1 MSYTDY
7 LKELL
12 RPLGVYDVEAPFNG
26 GELTAAGE
34 ALDGAF
40 GALEEV
46 ERESSLV
53 TARSWGLEGVAKL
66 LLHRPAAETEE
77 GLSQALAALLRIG
90 DDSFTPEAI
99 NDTIT
104 GCGVAAE
111 CVETG
116 VGRVQVRFPGVVGV
130 PAQIDRLK
138 QIIEEI
144 VPPQV
149 EIGWFYRFLTW
160 AELEEQFPTWAAL
173 EEAELS
179 WSQLEMHVLP

>member
-12 RPLGVYDVEAPFNG
+12 RPLGVYDVDAPFNG

-46 ERESSLV
+46 ERESSLL
-53 TARSWGLEGVAKL
+53 TARSWGLEGLAAL

-77 GLSQALAALLRIG
+77 GLGQALAALLRIG
-90 DDSFTPEAI
+90 DDSFTPAAI
-99 NDTIT
+99 NDTIV

-111 CVETG
+111 CTETG
-116 VGRVQVRFPGVVGV
+116 VGRVRVRFPGVVGV

-138 QIIEEI
+138 QIIQEDRAAPGGER
-144 VPPQV
+144 VVLPLSHLGGAGGAV
-149 EIGWFYRFLTW
+149 RVLGSAGERGD
-160 AELEEQFPTWAAL
+160 ELE
-173 EEAELS
+173 
-179 WSQLEMHVLP
+179 

>member
-12 RPLGVYDVEAPFNG
+12 RPLGAYDVDAPFNG

-40 GALEEV
+40 G
-46 ERESSLV
+46 
-53 TARSWGLEGVAKL
+53 GLEGLAAL

-77 GLSQALAALLRIG
+77 GLGQALAALLRIG
-90 DDSFTPEAI
+90 DDSFTPAAI
-99 NDTIT
+99 NDTIV

-111 CVETG
+111 CTETG
-116 VGRVQVRFPGVVGV
+116 VGRVRVRFPGVVGV

-138 QIIEEI
+138 QIIQEI

-149 EIGWFYRFLTW
+149 EIEWFYRFLTW
-160 AELEEQFPTWAAL
+160 GELEEQFASWEAL
-173 EEAELS
+173 ESAGMNWSELETNVS
-179 WSQLEMHVLP
+179 A

>member
-1 MSYTDY
+1 MSYRDY

-34 ALDGAF
+34 ALDGAL

-77 GLSQALAALLRIG
+77 GLS
-90 DDSFTPEAI
+90 
-99 NDTIT
+99 
-104 GCGVAAE
+104 
-111 CVETG
+111 
-116 VGRVQVRFPGVVGV
+116 
-130 PAQIDRLK
+130 
-138 QIIEEI
+138 
-144 VPPQV
+144 
-149 EIGWFYRFLTW
+149 
-160 AELEEQFPTWAAL
+160 
-173 EEAELS
+173 

>member
-34 ALDGAF
+34 ALDGAL

-66 LLHRPAAETEE
+66 LLHRPAA
-77 GLSQALAALLRIG
+77 AALLRIG
-90 DDSFTPEAI
+90 DDSFTPGAI

-111 CVETG
+111 CMETG
-116 VGRVQVRFPGVVGV
+116 VGRVQVRFPGVVGI

-138 QIIEEI
+138 RIIQEI

-149 EIGWFYRFLTW
+149 EIAWFYRFLTW
-160 AELEEQFPTWAAL
+160 AELEEQFSSWAAL
-173 EEAELS
+173 EEAGLS

>member
-12 RPLGVYDVEAPFNG
+12 RPLGVYDVDAPFNG

-46 ERESSLV
+46 ERESSLL
-53 TARSWGLEGVAKL
+53 TARSWGLEGLAAL
-66 LLHRPAAETEE
+66 LLRRRAVETEE
-77 GLSQALAALLRIG
+77 GLGQALAALLRIG
-90 DDSFTPEAI
+90 DDSFTPAAI
-99 NDTIT
+99 NDTIV

-111 CVETG
+111 CTETG
-116 VGRVQVRFPGVVGV
+116 VGRVRVRFPGVVGV

-138 QIIEEI
+138 QIIQEI

-149 EIGWFYRFLTW
+149 EIEWFYRFLTW
-160 AELEEQFPTWAAL
+160 GELEEQFASWEAL
-173 EEAELS
+173 ESAGMNWSELETNVS
-179 WSQLEMHVLP
+179 A

>member
-12 RPLGVYDVEAPFNG
+12 RPLGVYDVDAPFNG

-46 ERESSLV
+46 ERESSLL
-53 TARSWGLEGVAKL
+53 TARSWGLEG
-66 LLHRPAAETEE
+66 
-77 GLSQALAALLRIG
+77 LAALLRIG

-99 NDTIT
+99 NDTIV

-111 CVETG
+111 CTETG
-116 VGRVQVRFPGVVGV
+116 VGRVRVRFPGVVGV

-138 QIIEEI
+138 QIIQEI

-149 EIGWFYRFLTW
+149 EIEWFYRFLTW
-160 AELEEQFPTWAAL
+160 GELEEQFASWEAL
-173 EEAELS
+173 ESAGMNWSELETNVS
-179 WSQLEMHVLP
+179 A

>member
-34 ALDGAF
+34 ALDGAL

-90 DDSFTPEAI
+90 DDSFTPEAV

-111 CVETG
+111 CTETG

-138 QIIEEI
+138 RIIEEI

-149 EIGWFYRFLTW
+149 EIAWFYRFLTW
-160 AELEEQFPTWAAL
+160 VELEEQFPTWAAL

>member
-34 ALDGAF
+34 ALDGAL
-40 GALEEV
+40 GALEEG

-90 DDSFTPEAI
+90 DDSFTPGAI
-99 NDTIT
+99 KTPSPAAAWRRSVWRQGWA
-104 GCGVAAE
+104 GCGCAFPAWWAFRRRS
-111 CVETG
+111 TG
-116 VGRVQVRFPGVVGV
+116 
-130 PAQIDRLK
+130 
-138 QIIEEI
+138 
-144 VPPQV
+144 
-149 EIGWFYRFLTW
+149 
-160 AELEEQFPTWAAL
+160 
-173 EEAELS
+173 
-179 WSQLEMHVLP
+179 

>member
-34 ALDGAF
+34 ALDGAL

-90 DDSFTPEAI
+90 DDSFTPGAI

-111 CVETG
+111 CMDVIGYPVEEELAGCRFVSLAWWAFRRRSTG
-116 VGRVQVRFPGVVGV
+116 
-130 PAQIDRLK
+130 
-138 QIIEEI
+138 
-144 VPPQV
+144 
-149 EIGWFYRFLTW
+149 
-160 AELEEQFPTWAAL
+160 
-173 EEAELS
+173 
-179 WSQLEMHVLP
+179 

>member
-12 RPLGVYDVEAPFNG
+12 RPLGVYDVDAPFNG

-77 GLSQALAALLRIG
+77 GLGQALAALLRIG

-99 NDTIT
+99 NDTIV

-111 CVETG
+111 CTETG
-116 VGRVQVRFPGVVGV
+116 VGRVRVRFPGVVGV

-138 QIIEEI
+138 QIIQEI

-149 EIGWFYRFLTW
+149 EIEWFYRFLTW
-160 AELEEQFPTWAAL
+160 GELEEQFASWEAL
-173 EEAELS
+173 ESAGMNWSELETNVS
-179 WSQLEMHVLP
+179 A